1 MDKKKLIG
9 TIIGVTM
16 FAALIAGATF
26 AWLTFNAT
34 ITEGT
39 YNAASMNFL
48 VDYTVET
55 DPNISILPYSL

>member
-26 AWLTFNAT
+26 AWLTFSAT
-34 ITEGT
+34 ITNGSYNTGT
-39 YNAASMNFL
+39 KTSLSIMM
-48 VDYTVET
+48 VEQ
-55 DPNISILPYSL
+55 LLLKCQC